1 MSIKP
6 ISILQITALLLSLI
20 SLSYAIYVGHR
31 LPPTKDLT
39 LSEVNPGA
47 VSQHD
52 FNNAS
57 KALKQLGFTNNQ
69 INNIRK
75 KHHSKLKKFRSLL
88 VNN

>member
-1 MSIKP
+1 MSIKS

-39 LSEVNPGA
+39 LSDVNPSA

-57 KALKQLGFTNNQ
+57 NALKQLGFTNTQVANIQ
-69 INNIRK
+69 KNTVIN
-75 KHHSKLKKFRSLL
+75 
-88 VNN
+88 

>member
-20 SLSYAIYVGHR
+20 SFGYAVYVGHR

-39 LSEVNPGA
+39 FRDVNPNA

-52 FNNAS
+52 FNNTS
-57 KALKQLGFTNNQ
+57 KALKQLGFTNGQ
-69 INNIRK
+69 IANIRK
-75 KHHSKLKKFRSLL
+75 
-88 VNN
+88 NTAIN

>member
-39 LSEVNPGA
+39 LQDVNPSA
-47 VSQHD
+47 SVSRHD
-52 FNNAS
+52 FNNTS
-57 KALKQLGFTNNQ
+57 KALKQLGFTDSQ

-75 KHHSKLKKFRSLL
+75 
-88 VNN
+88 NTIIN